1 MAHDPASKTEVRAG
15 YLSGLALE
23 GAAAAA
29 NIPYETARKWK
40 KAAAAEGDDWDML
53 RSAQLL
59 AGGGFEEVM
68 RRVLSATIRQA
79 EATLTAAASNPDIEP
94 AEQTKMLGALADTFS
109 KLVSASRKLMPETD
123 ELAIK
128 LGVLKQFAEFVRER
142 FPDAAGGLA
151 EALEAFGAEVA
162 RG

>member
-68 RRVLSATIRQA
+68 RRVLAATIRQA
-79 EATLTAAASNPDIEP
+79 EATLAAAAGNPDIEP

-123 ELAIK
+123 ELAVK
-128 LGVLKQFAEFVRER
+128 LGVLKQFAEFVKIHYPEAL
-142 FPDAAGGLA
+142 PVLA
-151 EALEAFGAEVA
+151 EALEAFGRV
-162 RG
+162 